1 MKKTLFSLFTVLVV
15 ILMLFAL
22 TACGAANDEEQAAEP
37 AADEAENEAVEA
49 GHTVTDYDG
58 NVIELPDEI
67 DYVCPGV
74 NSMSQI
80 TAMLGGADK
89 IVAAGS
95 SIMKNDFFRKVF
107 PQFDP
112 QYGNDNVEDV
122 LASGAQVVYGP
133 MKDDNLN
140 AQYEAAGVPFVY
152 LGGFAN
158 IDEILWT
165 ISTIGDILGG
175 DAPEKAQAFIDYF
188 NHTMDDIQAKTD
200 EIPEADR
207 LRVVALS
214 YREGS
219 YSIGMKNSVQN
230 SYLEAVGGK
239 LCDAETR
246 PSTSKTL

>member
-15 ILMLFAL
+15 ILMLFAP

-95 SIMKNDFFRKVF
+95 SIMNNDFFRKVF

-122 LASGAQVVYGP
+122 LASGA
-133 MKDDNLN
+133 
-140 AQYEAAGVPFVY
+140 
-152 LGGFAN
+152 
-158 IDEILWT
+158 
-165 ISTIGDILGG
+165 
-175 DAPEKAQAFIDYF
+175 
-188 NHTMDDIQAKTD
+188 
-200 EIPEADR
+200 
-207 LRVVALS
+207 
-214 YREGS
+214 
-219 YSIGMKNSVQN
+219 
-230 SYLEAVGGK
+230 
-239 LCDAETR
+239 
-246 PSTSKTL
+246 